1 MSSKTA
7 ADFESGF
14 EPEYKPAE
22 VKALPAKTC
31 AKCGKKVFPV
41 CKLEVDGSLYHMDC
55 FRCATCAVH
64 LLPASFALLDGATYC
79 MQHAPKE
86 ARGAQRPAPGA
97 SLLRPSHLFPQ
108 AKFPVA

>member
-97 SLLRPSHLFPQ
+97 SLLTPSHLFPQ